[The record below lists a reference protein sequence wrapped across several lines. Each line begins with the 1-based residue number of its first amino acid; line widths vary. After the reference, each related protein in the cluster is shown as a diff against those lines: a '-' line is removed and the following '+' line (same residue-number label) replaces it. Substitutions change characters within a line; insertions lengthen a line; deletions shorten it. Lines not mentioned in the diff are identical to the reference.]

1 MSHEWWRRQQN
12 CIAQG
17 ALTNSKHPDALV
29 FGAYPIML
37 KYGHGCYA
45 YAPHPEFPEDQT
57 KDIRYIDYICGL
69 GCNLMGYGNDR
80 INQQLLKVLYGGF
93 SHSLPTTQEVKTA
106 EKLKE
111 IFVFVDKWK
120 FLKSGS
126 EACAASLKF
135 ARAATGR
142 TKVISEGYHG
152 IADEFVSLTPPHL
165 GVPDN
170 GNIEK
175 YTSLENI
182 TNEVAAVILEPVIVD
197 DSKERIEWLKLLRA
211 RCDEVGALLIF
222 DEVITGF
229 RYRNYGVSN
238 SYGILPDL
246 IVIGKAMANGLPLAA
261 VGGKAH
267 IMDNPQVFVSST
279 YAGERGSLKAC
290 EEVCTMLQSK
300 PDYNIE
306 NLWNA
311 GIHFMKKFNDLNGP
325 VRLKG
330 YPTRGV
336 LEGSEVNIAIFMAEM
351 ADKLILFHKSWFYNW
366 GLIEHE
372 KQTIETARNIFEK
385 IKNGLKLEYPMPK
398 SPFSM
403 EVRK

>member
-1 MSHEWWRRQQN
+1 MNQEWWRRQQN

-17 ALTNSKHPDALV
+17 ALTNSKHPEALV
-29 FGAYPIML
+29 FGAYPIIISH
-37 KYGHGCYA
+37 GHGSYV
-45 YAPHPEFPEDQT
+45 YEPDPEDEN
-57 KDIRYIDYICGL
+57 KHKRYIDYICGL
-69 GCNLMGYGNDR
+69 GANLLGYGNDK
-80 INQQLLKVLYGGF
+80 INQQLLKILYGGF
-93 SHSLPTTQEVKTA
+93 SHSLPTTQEILTA

-165 GVPDN
+165 GVPVN

-175 YTSLENI
+175 YTTLSQI

-197 DSKERIEWLKLLRA
+197 DSKERIEFLKQLRT
-211 RCDEVGALLIF
+211 RCDEVGAILIF

-229 RYRNYGVSN
+229 RYKNYGVGN
-238 SYGILPDL
+238 CYNIIPDL

-261 VGGKAH
+261 VGGKSA
-267 IMDNPQVFVSST
+267 IMDDPKVFVSST
-279 YAGERGSLKAC
+279 YAGERASLKAC
-290 EEVCTMLQSK
+290 EEVCNILQSK
-300 PDYNIE
+300 PEFNIE

-311 GIHFMKKFNDLNGP
+311 GVHFMKKFNDLNGP

-330 YPTRGV
+330 YPTRGI

-351 ADKLILFHKSWFYNW
+351 AKVSILWHKSWFYNW

-372 KQTIETARNIFEK
+372 EDTIETARQIFEN
-385 IKNGLKLEYPMPK
+385 IKNGLKLKYPLPK